1 MEQSQLAFSQ
11 ACQGSMLQTKLS
23 SSRHALARKK
33 NKNKNNNN
41 NKKTL

>member
-33 NKNKNNNN
+33 NKKKQQQQQ
-41 NKKTL
+41 KKTL